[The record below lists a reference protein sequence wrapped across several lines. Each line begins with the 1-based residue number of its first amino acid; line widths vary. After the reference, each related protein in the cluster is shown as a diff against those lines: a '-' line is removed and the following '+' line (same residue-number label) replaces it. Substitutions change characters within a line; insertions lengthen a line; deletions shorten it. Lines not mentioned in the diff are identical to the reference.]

1 MRIFETGEYALVIT
15 FYFYVITFY
24 VITVYLTQG
33 VIPFDGP
40 IILQKLAIYLTL
52 YFFSHAI
59 RETQL

>member
-15 FYFYVITFY
+15 FYFY